1 MSANEKNINTFATRV
16 RQMIL
21 QFEELK
27 RRMLNYILWWMSVMQ
42 NQTVGG

>member
-27 RRMLNYILWWMSVMQ
+27 RRMLNYTLWWMSVMQ